1 MGVWHVLVVALMI
14 SLLLRNILSNK
25 LLLPKKTLCH
35 LSRLWQEK
43 KESNLNRNPLGDCP
57 SRGCL
62 PHWLRM
68 RTSWWSLKVLFF
80 ILITLTATQ
89 RVGLKK
95 KKISP
100 RHDQR
105 SRTFLEPKWTRSQK
119 VRCSGPKPSLGN
131 SDI

>member
-95 KKISP
+95 KKKSAP
-100 RHDQR
+100 GM
-105 SRTFLEPKWTRSQK
+105 TRGLGHFWNLN
-119 VRCSGPKPSLGN
+119 GPEARK
-131 SDI
+131 

>member
-95 KKISP
+95 KKNQP
-100 RHDQR
+100 QA
-105 SRTFLEPKWTRSQK
+105 
-119 VRCSGPKPSLGN
+119 
-131 SDI
+131 